1 MKDAHEHFMDNKHKY
16 SSCCIASTI
25 AIIVG
30 CVLGLAALA
39 YLAAKGE
46 LPLSAQLAASKGTSV
61 PPVSPLPSKG
71 SSSRRR
77 LFQLDKAINNLR
89 VSLEEMSQGISFER
103 LGALR
108 GKKIS
113 SLSCVVPTHHLRC
126 SGRFVQAN
134 LPADLPE
141 LSDYNKM
148 LDPAY
153 IVSDESAS
161 PVNQIN
167 MISCYVNQL
176 KAKDMLSYRSPYIA
190 LVDTSLCNSES
201 EDVQMWAVDAHGP
214 EEGGGDGEYVID
226 AMFRVSIRDGL
237 PPDLAHV
244 TIDNKVENGELL
256 KSTVS
261 WDIASG
267 SIAGTLSINY
277 PSNTTNS
284 SSSELTVEYI
294 QVNIYM
300 GNYPEFLSAR
310 YNPATFVGDAVT
322 QSINEY
328 SGPTN
333 YTLSFTEDAILRK
346 MVSNGVDNIVCLD
359 FDVDSRY
366 LTGSGY
372 TLFNAYD
379 GSQVLFE
386 NGFVIQKTIENFTQP
401 AQAWINNW
409 GVYAFWTYDYDS
421 NKWLDGSEYFPD
433 QASVQR
439 VEYDGRT
446 TNYKLNLVNARL
458 TKTVNHHINLDE
470 LKGLPLVVRD
480 QMTGLDTTV
489 VTWNGTHLLSTST
502 FESRCVYYYNW
513 GTATPLNTDPNV
525 IINNY
530 QDCSC
535 LNPDGTLR
543 TSGTTTNYYDSS
555 SDAYSP
561 DWSNDRWYIGLQ
573 SIEELDTF
581 PEVFTPNNGQS
592 TLKVHS
598 RTGNLDGSIEFTV
611 ENLQICYGLD
621 TREYVEGQKIKQ
633 LSSGAE
639 GVVYKSTSI
648 RLTGLK
654 CQDCLDITYRGQ
666 KYEWGQCSAP
676 SYSNSWPASYIM
688 KGAKLTQGN
697 AVGYAVED
705 WAWIEWNGLS
715 IEVESGT
722 FDMSADIEVSYGHVE
737 HSWIEDITGTI
748 SMPSTNSLSW
758 NWDDIIIEDAGD
770 CADNL
775 FVVFDASI
783 TGSDGAIMVYRFGE
797 NVWAYVTNSGTSCD
811 NPTVSLTSSLCSSVP
826 QIKVKC
832 SAGIRSDSSTAVIK
846 RTSSARFQSYW
857 SQGSSSLL
865 LGDEVGEEPTIDIGL
880 PW

>member
-1 MKDAHEHFMDNKHKY
+1 MSRSISMKDAHGHFMDHKHKY
-16 SSCCIASTI
+16 SSCCIASTV

-108 GKKIS
+108 GKKIRIES
-113 SLSCVVPTHHLRC
+113 QPS
-126 SGRFVQAN
+126 QDWK

-161 PVNQIN
+161 SVNQIN

-176 KAKDMLSYRSPYIA
+176 KAKDMLPYRSPYIA
-190 LVDTSLCNSES
+190 LVDTSLCDSES
-201 EDVQMWAVDAHGP
+201 EDVQMWAVDVRGP
-214 EEGGGDGEYVID
+214 AEGGGDGEYVID
-226 AMFRVSIRDGL
+226 AMFRLSTRDGL
-237 PPDLAHV
+237 PPALAHV
-244 TIDNKVENGELL
+244 MIDNMVENGELL
-256 KSTVS
+256 KSKVS
-261 WDIASG
+261 WDIDSG
-267 SIAGTLSINY
+267 TIAGTLSIDY

-284 SSSELTVEYI
+284 SPSELTVEYI

-328 SGPTN
+328 SSPTN

-346 MVSNGVDNIVCLD
+346 KVSNGVDRTVCLD
-359 FDVDSRY
+359 FDVDSRF

-386 NGFVIQKTIENFTQP
+386 NGFIIQKMIAGFTQP

-409 GVYAFWTYDYDS
+409 GVYAFWTYDYD
-421 NKWLDGSEYFPD
+421 KGEWLDGSEYFAD

-439 VEYDGRT
+439 VQYDGRT
-446 TNYKLNLVNARL
+446 TDYKLNLVNARL
-458 TKTVNHHINLDE
+458 TKTVNHRIYLDE

-489 VTWNGTHLLSTST
+489 VTWDGTHLLSTST

-530 QDCSC
+530 QDCFC

-543 TSGTTTNYYDSS
+543 TSGTTTYYYDSS
-555 SDAYSP
+555 GDAYYSEW
-561 DWSNDRWYIGLQ
+561 DNDRWYINLQ
-573 SIEELDTF
+573 SIEELDTS
-581 PEVFTPNNGQS
+581 PEVFTPNNGQTS
-592 TLKVHS
+592 LKVHS

-611 ENLQICYGLD
+611 ESLQICYGLD

-648 RLTGLK
+648 RLTGLI
-654 CQDCLDITYRGQ
+654 CQDCLQITYRGQ
-666 KYEWGQCSAP
+666 KYEWDQCSPP

-722 FDMSADIEVSYGHVE
+722 FDISQNIDVSYGHLE

-758 NWDDIIIEDAGD
+758 NWDDIIIEDPGD
-770 CADNL
+770 CGNID
-775 FVVFDASI
+775 FVMFDASI
-783 TGSDGAIMVYRFGE
+783 TGSDGDIMVYRFGE
-797 NVWAYVTNSGTSCD
+797 DVWAYVTDAGSICD
-811 NPTVSLTSSLCSSVP
+811 NPTVSLVVVDPADHVCSSVP

-846 RTSSARFQSYW
+846 RTSWARFQSYW
-857 SQGSSSLL
+857 SQKGSSSLL
-865 LGDEVGEEPTIDIGL
+865 LGEEPTIDIGL